1 VEAPPRHRRDSICI
15 TRRYFRN
22 KLQDVYGDIG
32 VGGWRN
38 TFDGSF
44 ELPEECW
51 RELCKLCERG
61 SREQKSAGR
70 KLLHALDG
78 RSAETDDEGDTPS
91 GFAAW
96 RSFSFSSFSPRAR
109 KDTSTSI
116 ETTTTAS
123 EDDDKPRVEVDEA
136 LRRKR
141 EQAVLDAL
149 WKKKDQKEGTMWRKS
164 SAVRKTS
171 IALQFGVSR
180 GLCDVLLALR
190 GRGYPS
196 EVVSEFGPKPGPR
209 CRDSETRPL
218 SLGEKR
224 GTRRVDGV
232 EGLMMLP
239 DAVFMKIS

>member
-1 VEAPPRHRRDSICI
+1 MMIRSRRPSTTCSRALAASRRVETPSRRRRDSICI

-38 TFDGSF
+38 TFDGTF
-44 ELPEECW
+44 ELEDDCW

-61 SREQKSAGR
+61 SRGQKSAGR

-123 EDDDKPRVEVDEA
+123 EDDDRPRVEVDEA

-164 SAVRKTS
+164 SAVRKSS
-171 IALQFGVSR
+171 IALQFWVCC
-180 GLCDVLLALR
+180 GL
-190 GRGYPS
+190 S
-196 EVVSEFGPKPGPR
+196 EVFLSIPG
-209 CRDSETRPL
+209 
-218 SLGEKR
+218 
-224 GTRRVDGV
+224 RV
-232 EGLMMLP
+232 
-239 DAVFMKIS
+239 

>member
-1 VEAPPRHRRDSICI
+1 MSGI

-38 TFDGSF
+38 TFDGTF
-44 ELPEECW
+44 ELEDDCW
-51 RELCKLCERG
+51 RELCKLCEKG

-123 EDDDKPRVEVDEA
+123 EDDDRPRVEVDEA
-136 LRRKR
+136 LRKKR

-164 SAVRKTS
+164 ER
-171 IALQFGVSR
+171 GV
-180 GLCDVLLALR
+180 
-190 GRGYPS
+190 P
-196 EVVSEFGPKPGPR
+196 
-209 CRDSETRPL
+209 
-218 SLGEKR
+218 
-224 GTRRVDGV
+224 
-232 EGLMMLP
+232 
-239 DAVFMKIS
+239 

>member
-1 VEAPPRHRRDSICI
+1 M
-15 TRRYFRN
+15 
-22 KLQDVYGDIG
+22 
-32 VGGWRN
+32 GGWRN
-38 TFDGSF
+38 TFDGTF
-44 ELPEECW
+44 ELEDDCW

-123 EDDDKPRVEVDEA
+123 EDDDRPRVEVDEA

-164 SAVRKTS
+164 EGGVLTPSTASRDTRIKHRSPRSFNTAQKK
-171 IALQFGVSR
+171 AL
-180 GLCDVLLALR
+180 
-190 GRGYPS
+190 
-196 EVVSEFGPKPGPR
+196 EK
-209 CRDSETRPL
+209 
-218 SLGEKR
+218 EKR
-224 GTRRVDGV
+224 DLEKEAQKRIAEEKALTQRR
-232 EGLMMLP
+232 
-239 DAVFMKIS
+239 K

>member
-1 VEAPPRHRRDSICI
+1 M
-15 TRRYFRN
+15 
-22 KLQDVYGDIG
+22 
-32 VGGWRN
+32 
-38 TFDGSF
+38 
-44 ELPEECW
+44 
-51 RELCKLCERG
+51 
-61 SREQKSAGR
+61 
-70 KLLHALDG
+70 LHALDG

-123 EDDDKPRVEVDEA
+123 EDEDKPRVEVDEA
-136 LRRKR
+136 LRKKR

-209 CRDSETRPL
+209 CRDSETLPL

-232 EGLMMLP
+232 EGYDDALRRRRREDKLTHGLMSTQVAAELQHRAEKSSGKREARP
-239 DAVFMKIS
+239 REGGAASHRR

>member
-1 VEAPPRHRRDSICI
+1 MMIRSRRPSTTCSRALAASRGAAAPSRRRRDSSPSDEAASGI

-38 TFDGSF
+38 TFDGTF
-44 ELPEECW
+44 ELEDDCW

-123 EDDDKPRVEVDEA
+123 EDDDRPRVEVDEA
-136 LRRKR
+136 LRKKR

-149 WKKKDQKEGTMWRKS
+149 WKKKDQREGTMWRKS
-164 SAVRKTS
+164 ER
-171 IALQFGVSR
+171 GV
-180 GLCDVLLALR
+180 
-190 GRGYPS
+190 P
-196 EVVSEFGPKPGPR
+196 
-209 CRDSETRPL
+209 
-218 SLGEKR
+218 
-224 GTRRVDGV
+224 
-232 EGLMMLP
+232 
-239 DAVFMKIS
+239 